1 MEIKELDYK
10 EIDYEDLNIG
20 DCFMCQMG
28 NTVYMKLSQILDELG
43 IANQAVDLNT
53 GLIVRFK
60 VLAPVIPVD
69 AKLEIR
75 KRYKDSNKDSVI
87 IKERIVRWMPQEKQ

>member
-10 EIDYEDLNIG
+10 EIKYEDLNVG
-20 DCFMCQMG
+20 DCFLHKQI
-28 NTVYMKLSQILDELG
+28 VYMTLSPTLDELG
-43 IANQAVDLNT
+43 IANRAVDLNT
-53 GLIVRFK
+53 GLIVHF
-60 VLAPVIPVD
+60 VDYAPVIPVD

-87 IKERIVRWMPQEKQ
+87 IKEETI